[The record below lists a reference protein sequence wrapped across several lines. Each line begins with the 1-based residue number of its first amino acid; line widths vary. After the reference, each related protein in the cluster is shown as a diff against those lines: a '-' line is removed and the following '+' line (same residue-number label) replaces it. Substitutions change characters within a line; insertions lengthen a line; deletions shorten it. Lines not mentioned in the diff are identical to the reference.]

1 MILNNSSTKKV
12 ILREHFKCSLYLKTI
27 LSKCFVIFYN
37 EILTVPMKSATELRS
52 SPINSCVSLVKE
64 SVALNDSKSQ

>member
-1 MILNNSSTKKV
+1 MNILNV
-12 ILREHFKCSLYLKTI
+12 AYILKTI
-27 LSKCFVIFYN
+27 LSKFFVIIYN

-64 SVALNDSKSQ
+64 SVALNDSESQ